1 MDMERTYTVD
11 ELLSALRRRWLR
23 AVSVAGV
30 VLAVAVIFIARMPNE
45 YRAKAMVMVEPST
58 PHPDLVT
65 PVISTSL
72 EEKVKSVKAQVY
84 ARGLLA
90 PAIEELKLYPKER
103 EHGGMDAAI
112 ESLRRDTE
120 VNPEGDNAF
129 TIAVRGR
136 DPETAARVANR
147 LAELF
152 IEGNLQVR
160 QGQVQR
166 TRDIISSKLDEM
178 RNSLVQAEKRVANF
192 KREHQNELPELLESR
207 MRERGDLA
215 KQQELTQAYMQA
227 AQVRL
232 DLLGT
237 QPPGKDTDV
246 GRLQDEEGT
255 LRAQFGAAASALT
268 PDHPDVQRLA
278 RQVGEVHTRLERA
291 RARASED
298 NLEQRRMQDA
308 LRRGRQEMDRL
319 EQRIGNIAKV
329 IAVGPMVAAQLS
341 DVSRDADLLRAKVAQ
356 LVSKKAEAEIAAEL
370 EQKNAPNEFRVLE
383 AASPPAM
390 PSSPSRPEAF
400 GLAVLAALLLG
411 AATVV
416 GQEISD
422 RSLRS
427 GVEANQWLALP
438 VLATV
443 PRISAHGGSG
453 RMLALPSPRRA
464 ET

>member
-11 ELLSALRRRWLR
+11 ELLAALRRRWVR
-23 AVSVAGV
+23 AVAVAAV
-30 VLAVAVIFIARMPNE
+30 VLAVAVIFIARLPSE

-65 PVISTSL
+65 PVISTTL
-72 EEKVKSVKAQVY
+72 EEKVKTVKAQVY
-84 ARGLLA
+84 SRGLLA

-103 EHGGMDAAI
+103 ERGGMEAAV
-112 ESLRRDTE
+112 ESLRKDTE

-136 DPETAARVANR
+136 DPEIVARIANR

-166 TRDIISSKLDEM
+166 TREIISGKLDEM
-178 RNSLVQAEKRVANF
+178 RTALVQADQRIAVF
-192 KREHQNELPELLESR
+192 KREHQHELPELLESR
-207 MRERGDLA
+207 MRERGDLNR
-215 KQQELTQAYMQA
+215 QVEMTQGYIQA
-227 AQVRL
+227 AQARL

-237 QPPGKDTDV
+237 QPAGKDTDV
-246 GRLQDEEGT
+246 GRLQEEEGT
-255 LRAQFGAAASALT
+255 LRAQFSTAAASLT

-278 RQVGEVHTRLERA
+278 RQVGEVHARLERA
-291 RARASED
+291 RARAGED
-298 NLEQRRMQDA
+298 NLEERRMRDA
-308 LRRGRQEMDRL
+308 IRRGRQEIDRL
-319 EQRIGNIAKV
+319 EQRMAGIDKV
-329 IAVGPMVAAQLS
+329 ITAGPGIAAQLN
-341 DVSRDADLLRAKVAQ
+341 DVSRDADLLRAKVGQ

-383 AASPPAM
+383 AASPPAL
-390 PSSPSRPEAF
+390 PSSPNRSDAF
-400 GLAVLAALLLG
+400 MLALLGALLFG

-416 GQEISD
+416 GQEMSD

-443 PRISAHGGSG
+443 PSISAHSGSG

>member
-11 ELLSALRRRWLR
+11 ELLSALRRRWVR
-23 AVSVAGV
+23 AVAVAAA
-30 VLAVAVIFIARMPNE
+30 VLAVAVIFIARLPSE

-65 PVISTSL
+65 PVISTTL

-84 ARGLLA
+84 SRGLLA

-103 EHGGMDAAI
+103 ERGGMEAAV
-112 ESLRRDTE
+112 ELLRKDTE

-129 TIAVRGR
+129 TISVRSR
-136 DPETAARVANR
+136 EPETAARVANR

-166 TRDIISSKLDEM
+166 TREIISSKLDEM
-178 RNSLVQAEKRVANF
+178 RTALVQAEQRIATF
-192 KREHQNELPELLESR
+192 KREHQHELPELLEAR
-207 MRERGDLA
+207 LHERGDLA
-215 KQQELTQAYMQA
+215 RQQELTQGYIQTAQA
-227 AQVRL
+227 HL

-255 LRAQFGAAASALT
+255 LRAQFSVAASSLT

-278 RQVGEVHTRLERA
+278 RQVGEVHARLERA
-291 RARASED
+291 RTRANED
-298 NLEQRRMQDA
+298 NLEERRMRDA
-308 LRRGRQEMDRL
+308 VRRGRQEIDRL
-319 EQRIGNIAKV
+319 DQRMASIDKV
-329 IAVGPMVAAQLS
+329 ITAGPGIAAQLS
-341 DVSRDADLLRAKVAQ
+341 DVSRDADLLRAKVGQ

-383 AASPPAM
+383 TASPPAL
-390 PSSPSRPEAF
+390 PSSPNRSDAF
-400 GLAVLAALLLG
+400 MLALLG
-411 AATVV
+411 ALLIGGATVV
-416 GQEISD
+416 GQEMSD
-422 RSLRS
+422 HSLRT

-443 PRISAHGGSG
+443 PSISAHGGSG